1 MNVRKKFFITTT
13 IAPTLFFFKGQP
25 RLWKDYFDVWAIA
38 NKEERLKEFA
48 EAEGIKCLFMPMS
61 REIVLKNDL
70 ICFFRFIWLFV
81 KEKPYIVHGNT
92 PKAGMLSMVAAWLTK
107 RPVRIYMCH
116 GLRYQSEKGF
126 KRRLL
131 MAFEKLSCNCATKVI
146 CVSNGVKNQLIND
159 RLCASSKAKVI
170 GYGTAGGVDIRYF
183 SRISNYTPANV
194 VEHDN
199 SFVFT
204 FVGRIVR
211 DKGVNELVKAFQRL
225 CDDGYNVYLQLVGSM
240 EQSSDAVDGETL
252 EMIKQNERIHALG
265 RQSDVRPFLEKSD
278 VLVLPSHREGVGQV
292 LLEACCMD
300 VPCIASDIIGCN
312 EVIIPGVNGELVPPC
327 NEEKLYQK
335 MKEWIEHPQKVAEMA
350 KTCRNSIVERFSHE
364 KVIKAYIDEYISYM

>member
-1 MNVRKKFFITTT
+1 MSVRKKFFITTT

-38 NKEERLKEFA
+38 NMEERLKEFA
-48 EAEGIKCLFMPMS
+48 EAEGIKSLFMPMS
-61 REIVLKNDL
+61 REISLKNDL
-70 ICFFRFIWLFV
+70 ICFFRFIRLFI

-107 RPVRIYMCH
+107 RPLRIYMCH

-131 MAFEKLSCNCATKVI
+131 MAFEKLSCSCATKVI

-159 RLCASSKAKVI
+159 NLCASCKAKVI
-170 GYGTAGGVDIRYF
+170 GYGTAGGVDIDYF
-183 SRISNYTPANV
+183 SRSSNDAPANV
-194 VEHDN
+194 TEQDS

-204 FVGRIVR
+204 FVGRVVR

-225 CDDGYNVYLQLVGSM
+225 CDDGHNVYLQLIGSM
-240 EQSSDAVDGETL
+240 EQALDPVDGETL

-265 RQSDVRPFLEKSD
+265 RQSDVRPFLEKSN
-278 VLVLPSHREGVGQV
+278 VLVLPSYREGVGQV

-300 VPCIASDIIGCN
+300 VPCIASNIIGCN

-350 KTCRNSIVERFSHE
+350 KTCRNSIVERFSRE
-364 KVIKAYIDEYISYM
+364 KVFKAYLDEYISSM

>member
-25 RLWKDYFDVWAIA
+25 RYWKDYFDVWAIA
-38 NKEERLKEFA
+38 NMEERLKEFA
-48 EAEGIKCLFMPMS
+48 EAEGIKCLYMPMS
-61 REIVLKNDL
+61 REIQLKNDL
-70 ICFFRFIWLFV
+70 ICLFRFIRLFI
-81 KEKPYIVHGNT
+81 KERPYIVHGNT

-131 MAFEKLSCNCATKVI
+131 MAFEKLSCSCATKVI

-159 RLCASSKAKVI
+159 NLCASSKAKVI
-170 GYGTAGGVDIRYF
+170 GYGTAGGVDINYF
-183 SRISNYTPANV
+183 SRTSNNASANV
-194 VEHDN
+194 AEQDN

-225 CDDGYNVYLQLVGSM
+225 CDDGYNVYLQLIGSM
-240 EQSSDAVDGETL
+240 EQALDPVNGETL
-252 EMIKQNERIHALG
+252 EKIKQNERIFTLG

-278 VLVLPSHREGVGQV
+278 ALVLPSYREGVGQV
-292 LLEACCMD
+292 LLEACCMG

-312 EVIIPGVNGELVPPC
+312 EVIIPEVNGELVPPC

-335 MKEWIEHPQKVAEMA
+335 MKEWVEHPQKVAKMA
-350 KTCRNSIVERFSHE
+350 KASRDSIVERFSRD
-364 KVIKAYIDEYISYM
+364 KVFKAYLNEYISYF